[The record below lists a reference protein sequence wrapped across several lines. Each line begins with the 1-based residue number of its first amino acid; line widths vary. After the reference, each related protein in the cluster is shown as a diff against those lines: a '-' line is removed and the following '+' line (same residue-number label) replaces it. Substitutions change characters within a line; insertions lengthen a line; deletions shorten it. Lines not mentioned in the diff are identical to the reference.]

1 MTSNKLFSHERWR
14 DIPKGEVVDLIEFT
28 DEEKEKIDVECDK
41 ILEELGYDIETLEKI
56 NPGKEFV

>member
-1 MTSNKLFSHERWR
+1 MKNNKLFSHERWR
-14 DIPKGEVVDLIEFT
+14 DIPKGKVVDFVEFT

-41 ILEELGYDIETLEKI
+41 ILEELGYDIETLEKT